1 MDKLALSLFHPPVIG
16 NLRSRLVDVF
26 WDFGSQTLVK
36 TSTCTQAALQT
47 AIMFSIFSRRVARVT
62 IESDRVSRRLAPS
75 VTPDGRISLLKVVTA
90 WISLRCTT
98 QRETVAPV

>member
-1 MDKLALSLFHPPVIG
+1 MDKLALSFFHPLVIG
-16 NLRSRLVDVF
+16 NHPINGSLMFLGLWVTHLRKNVHL
-26 WDFGSQTLVK
+26 
-36 TSTCTQAALQT
+36 QAALET
-47 AIMFSIFSRRVARVT
+47 AIMFSIFSRRMARVT

-75 VTPDGRISLLKVVTA
+75 VTPDGRISLVKVVAA